1 MSGTQDLDGKI
12 ALVTGAASGIGRAVA
27 RRLAARGAA
36 VTIADVQ
43 DAMGEAEAAA
53 LGGTYVHLDV
63 SDPAAWT
70 ALMAT
75 FDRLDLLH
83 LNAGI
88 FDRDTVTVESVSEA
102 RYRQYFAVNVDGVFF
117 GLRAAL
123 PVLTATAS
131 AHGGASVVCTASSS
145 GIGPLS
151 INPVYAMTKHA
162 VVGLVRSVADD
173 LDTRGIHINAICP
186 GGVATGLL
194 FDDQDSIDPE
204 AMGLPMLSADQ
215 LAATVEALLTSDR
228 HGEVV
233 SHRIGDPPIVM
244 DLPGNEVHGASL
256 DDPVID
262 PPSN

>member
-1 MSGTQDLDGKI
+1 MSGDLDGKV

-43 DAMGEAEAAA
+43 DDMGEQEAVA
-53 LGGTYVHLDV
+53 LGATYVHLDV
-63 SDPAAWT
+63 RDLAAWNN
-70 ALMAT
+70 LISG

-88 FDRDTVTVESVSEA
+88 FDRDVVTVESVSED
-102 RYRQYFAVNVDGVFF
+102 RYRQYFAVNVDGVFW

-123 PVLTATAS
+123 PVLTRTAA

-173 LDTRGIHINAICP
+173 LDARGIRINAICP

-194 FDDQDSIDPE
+194 FDDQDAIDPE

-215 LAATVEALLTSDR
+215 LASTVEGLLTGDA
-228 HGEVV
+228 HGQVV

-244 DLPGNEVHGASL
+244 DLPGNEVHGAPL
-256 DDPVID
+256 ENPQID
-262 PPSN
+262 APPGG

>member
-1 MSGTQDLDGKI
+1 MGGDLDGKV

-43 DAMGEAEAAA
+43 DDKGEQEADA
-53 LGGTYVHLDV
+53 LGATYVHVDV
-63 SDPAAWT
+63 SDPRAW
-70 ALMAT
+70 ADLLAT

-88 FDRDTVTVESVSEA
+88 FDRDPVTVESVTEA

-123 PVLTATAS
+123 PLLEAS
-131 AHGGASVVCTASSS
+131 GGAVVCTASSS
-145 GIGPLS
+145 GLGPLA

-173 LDTRGIHINAICP
+173 LGARGIRINAICP

-194 FDDQDSIDPE
+194 FDDPDAIDPE
-204 AMGLPMLSADQ
+204 AMGLPMLAPDA
-215 LAATVEALLTSDR
+215 LAATVEDLLTTGR
-228 HGEVV
+228 HGEIV
-233 SHRIGDPPIVM
+233 SHRIGDPPITM
-244 DLPGNEVHGASL
+244 ELPGNEVHGAGHGF
-256 DDPVID
+256 D
-262 PPSN
+262 

>member
-1 MSGTQDLDGKI
+1 MSGDLDGKV

-43 DAMGEAEAAA
+43 DDKGEAEAAF

-63 SDPAAWT
+63 RDPQAWT
-70 ALMAT
+70 ALLAG

-88 FDRDTVTVESVSEA
+88 FDRDTVTVESVSED
-102 RYRQYFAVNVDGVFF
+102 RYRQYFAVNVDGVFW

-123 PVLTATAS
+123 PLLTATA
-131 AHGGASVVCTASSS
+131 ATQGGASVVCTASSS

-173 LDTRGIHINAICP
+173 LGARDVRINAICP
-186 GGVATGLL
+186 GGVVTGLL
-194 FDDQDSIDPE
+194 FDDQDAIDPE
-204 AMGLPMLSADQ
+204 AMGLPMLSSDQ
-215 LAATVEALLTSDR
+215 LAATVVMLLTEEH

-233 SHRIGDPPIVM
+233 SHRVGDPPIFM
-244 DLPGNEVHGASL
+244 ELPGNEVHGAPL
-256 DDPVID
+256 DNPVID
-262 PPSN
+262 PPPAG